1 MDPQRAYVADES
13 QEQSR
18 MLPDTAGAGERSPA
32 QQSDDP
38 DASRLQHIEAL
49 EAEDLAAAEDLQRRE
64 AALQAARRSHEE
76 QRRARRRTI
85 QQLRTDDQGPQPMD
99 SVSQAG
105 SVANGALSQIQAQLG
120 TLTELISANRREML
134 ERFRNL
140 ESAGDASLAQPRP

>member
-18 MLPDTAGAGERSPA
+18 MLPDTAGERSPA

-85 QQLRTDDQGPQPMD
+85 QQFRTDDQGPQPMD

>member
-85 QQLRTDDQGPQPMD
+85 NQLRTDDQGPQPMD

-105 SVANGALSQIQAQLG
+105 SAANGALSQIQAQLG
-120 TLTELISANRREML
+120 TLTELISSNRREML
-134 ERFRNL
+134 ER
-140 ESAGDASLAQPRP
+140 